1 MGLCSS
7 AADDPMPRES
17 KGSAKATVREIRE
30 RLEEVFGML
39 DKDGS
44 GEITF
49 LEATKFLEKSK
60 RNLRASDAVRRKT
73 QQKQIENEVRKIFA
87 MVDIDHT
94 KKISADEFIAVYTNV
109 FYPQQLSYKEF
120 NRELRKIF
128 GRLIEHYNENVERNT
143 SRRNKF
149 NTSGRPNEAPVD
161 SRNGNNDHHALMK
174 ARHHHHASV

>member
-1 MGLCSS
+1 
-7 AADDPMPRES
+7 
-17 KGSAKATVREIRE
+17 
-30 RLEEVFGML
+30 ML

-60 RNLRASDAVRRKT
+60 RNLRASDAIGRKT

-109 FYPQQLSYKEF
+109 FCAYYLIVVGHISCCC
-120 NRELRKIF
+120 ELVK
-128 GRLIEHYNENVERNT
+128 
-143 SRRNKF
+143 
-149 NTSGRPNEAPVD
+149 
-161 SRNGNNDHHALMK
+161 
-174 ARHHHHASV
+174 

>member
-1 MGLCSS
+1 MQLMRRRWLHIS
-7 AADDPMPRES
+7 P
-17 KGSAKATVREIRE
+17 GSELMFTI
-30 RLEEVFGML
+30 
-39 DKDGS
+39 
-44 GEITF
+44 
-49 LEATKFLEKSK
+49 
-60 RNLRASDAVRRKT
+60 
-73 QQKQIENEVRKIFA
+73 
-87 MVDIDHT
+87 ID
-94 KKISADEFIAVYTNV
+94 
-109 FYPQQLSYKEF
+109 PQQLSYKEF

>member
-1 MGLCSS
+1 
-7 AADDPMPRES
+7 
-17 KGSAKATVREIRE
+17 
-30 RLEEVFGML
+30 ML

-60 RNLRASDAVRRKT
+60 RNLRASDAIGRKT

-128 GRLIEHYNENVERNT
+128 GRLIEHHENSERNA

-149 NTSGRPNEAPVD
+149 NASGRPNEAPAD
-161 SRNGNNDHHALMK
+161 SRNGNNDNRPLMNP
-174 ARHHHHASV
+174 RHHHHASV